1 MGYGFAPWN
10 LDQQGLEATH
20 KTRPAGQSERKD
32 KQAKRPG
39 QPRKAPTESPGPD
52 KITVHEPG
60 QAQTEDGQQDEG
72 YEPQQAVIHQG
83 GQDGGKIVPPSF
95 GKIVSPHGV
104 AADGSRKEVVKEITD
119 QVDLKTKHFGKGQ
132 PLSLKEE
139 EYSLGRENI
148 GKKNKKAGNDYI
160 YQAAEGEVMI
170 EQVEGKLT

>member
-1 MGYGFAPWN
+1 M
-10 LDQQGLEATH
+10 T
-20 KTRPAGQSERKD
+20 
-32 KQAKRPG
+32 
-39 QPRKAPTESPGPD
+39 
-52 KITVHEPG
+52 
-60 QAQTEDGQQDEG
+60 QAQAHDRKQNECQK
-72 YEPQQAVIHQG
+72 PQQSVINQG
-83 GQDGGKIVPPSF
+83 GQDGSEILSPRF
-95 GKIVSPHGV
+95 GKVVSPHGV

-170 EQVEGKLT
+170 EQVEGKLA